1 MVPAATPVTVPTTL
15 IVAIPG
21 DTELHTPPTAV
32 GSLKS
37 IVAVGHTTSEPKILP
52 AAGDGLTVTTA
63 VVAIVPQL
71 LVVV

>member
-1 MVPAATPVTVPTTL
+1 M
-15 IVAIPG
+15 VAIPG

-37 IVAVGHTTSEPKILP
+37 VVVVGHTTSVPEILP
-52 AAGDGLTVTTA
+52 AAGDGFTVTTL